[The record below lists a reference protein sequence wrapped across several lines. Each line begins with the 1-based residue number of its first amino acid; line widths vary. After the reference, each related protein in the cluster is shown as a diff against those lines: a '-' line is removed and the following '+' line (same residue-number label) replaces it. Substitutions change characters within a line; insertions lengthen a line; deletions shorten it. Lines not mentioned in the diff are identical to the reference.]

1 MNTSAPPIDRSITS
15 RLTSG
20 AIFLFKVFVLLE
32 ATVYL
37 VTTLLLSTD
46 NVEYIA
52 VGVSGGLQDG
62 FPEHTRLDYHA
73 GKLDEVQAIFLGRAV
88 VRGGYKAYLDEMQPT
103 WRQYTVSH
111 DRMYLRGFSQAWIS
125 SESSVFIHYAGGTE
139 SAPD

>member
-37 VTTLLLSTD
+37 VTKLLLSTD
-46 NVEYIA
+46 NVEYIV

-62 FPEHTRLDYHA
+62 FPEHTRLDYHSD
-73 GKLDEVQAIFLGRAV
+73 KLDEVQVIFLGRAL
-88 VRGGYKAYLDEMQPT
+88 VRGYKAYLDVMQPT

-111 DRMYLRGFSQAWIS
+111 DRMYLRGLSQAWIS
-125 SESSVFIHYAGGTE
+125 SESSLFIHYAGGTG

>member
-1 MNTSAPPIDRSITS
+1 MNTSAPPINRSITS

-32 ATVYL
+32 ATVFL
-37 VTTLLLSTD
+37 VTTLLLSTN

-73 GKLDEVQAIFLGRAV
+73 GKLDEVQVIFLGRAL
-88 VRGGYKAYLDEMQPT
+88 VRGYKAYLDVMQPT

-125 SESSVFIHYAGGTE
+125 SESSVFIHYAGGTG
-139 SAPD
+139 SAPE